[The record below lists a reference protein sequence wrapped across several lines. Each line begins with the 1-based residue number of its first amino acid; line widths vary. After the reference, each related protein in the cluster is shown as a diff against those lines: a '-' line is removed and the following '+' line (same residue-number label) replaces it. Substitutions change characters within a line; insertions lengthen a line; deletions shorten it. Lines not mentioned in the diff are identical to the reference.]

1 MLIEI
6 RATIGGMLV
15 RSLLLMLI
23 TACCVVAA
31 LSGCLGD
38 NVPAGR
44 ILVRNDSRDR
54 EFNTIVVAAGGASRS
69 LKPGGKFLLPPG
81 TSHFSVSREYKE
93 YTRRYTVACPP
104 LGDKGIVVKTIDIH
118 LNRIQGGCKTTSASH
133 R

>member
-1 MLIEI
+1 MRTRSLIFMLI
-6 RATIGGMLV
+6 AAG
-15 RSLLLMLI
+15 
-23 TACCVVAA
+23 CVA
-31 LSGCLGD
+31 LAVSGCLGD

-54 EFNTIVVAAGGASRS
+54 EFNTIVVAAGGASRT
-69 LKPGGKFLLPPG
+69 LKPGEKFLLPPATG
-81 TSHFSVSREYKE
+81 NFSVSRQYKE

-118 LNRIQGGCKTTSASH
+118 LNRIQGGCKTTWASH